1 MPLIISPL
9 LPSEDIEIRPSFKAQ
24 PSVDGTL
31 GFLSISFL
39 QSWSE
44 DGVDVHQWFMI
55 TAQ

>member
-1 MPLIISPL
+1 MSLIISPL

>member
-9 LPSEDIEIRPSFKAQ
+9 LPSEDIVMRPSFKAQ

-39 QSWSE
+39 QSGSE
-44 DGVDVHQWFMI
+44 NGVDVHQWFMI
-55 TAQ
+55 RAQ